1 MLLTGSP
8 QTPNSMGPLVID
20 QCNPWSNDYRD
31 TIVAAND
38 DEQADA
44 GLSASPTL
52 PRAPDCTYTLPRP
65 QSPTD
70 FREGPPPAAAQ
81 ACAWALVGVR
91 PTGSLAFRKALCR

>member
-31 TIVAAND
+31 TIVAANY

-52 PRAPDCTYTLPRP
+52 PGAPDCTYTLPRP

-70 FREGPPPAAAQ
+70 FRESLTFVTPK
-81 ACAWALVGVR
+81 R
-91 PTGSLAFRKALCR
+91 PLLLPKFTLLPLFSYLCS